1 MMKIIVMPSWQRK
14 FRCEGE
20 KCRLEA
26 GSGGQGE
33 GQGGQ
38 GGGLAKPLI
47 FNQPRYQVMT
57 TFLSSGEIENLLQ
70 LISSL
75 PPSPAL
81 SSFRVSTRGG
91 RVVSGCKGAEGE
103 VCSPP
108 GGCSPGFACQSG

>member
-38 GGGLAKPLI
+38 GGGLAI

-57 TFLSSGEIENLLQ
+57 TFPLSGEIENHPSFAVDLQ
-70 LISSL
+70 
-75 PPSPAL
+75 PA
-81 SSFRVSTRGG
+81 
-91 RVVSGCKGAEGE
+91 
-103 VCSPP
+103 P
-108 GGCSPGFACQSG
+108 QSGTVQFQSVHSRRAGGVRLQRR

>member
-57 TFLSSGEIENLLQ
+57 TFLSSGEIENHPSFAVDLQ
-70 LISSL
+70 
-75 PPSPAL
+75 PA
-81 SSFRVSTRGG
+81 
-91 RVVSGCKGAEGE
+91 
-103 VCSPP
+103 P
-108 GGCSPGFACQSG
+108 QSGTVQFQSVHSRRAGGVRLQRRRG

>member
-1 MMKIIVMPSWQRK
+1 MMKTIVMLSWQRK

-57 TFLSSGEIENLLQ
+57 TFLSSGEIENHPSFAVDLQ
-70 LISSL
+70 
-75 PPSPAL
+75 PA
-81 SSFRVSTRGG
+81 
-91 RVVSGCKGAEGE
+91 
-103 VCSPP
+103 P
-108 GGCSPGFACQSG
+108 QSGTVQFQSVHPRRACGVRLQRRRG

>member
-26 GSGGQGE
+26 GSGGKGE
-33 GQGGQ
+33 GQGGQGVGQ

-57 TFLSSGEIENLLQ
+57 TFLSSGEIENHPSFAVDLQ
-70 LISSL
+70 
-75 PPSPAL
+75 PA
-81 SSFRVSTRGG
+81 
-91 RVVSGCKGAEGE
+91 
-103 VCSPP
+103 P
-108 GGCSPGFACQSG
+108 QSGTVQFQSVHSRRAGGVRLQRR